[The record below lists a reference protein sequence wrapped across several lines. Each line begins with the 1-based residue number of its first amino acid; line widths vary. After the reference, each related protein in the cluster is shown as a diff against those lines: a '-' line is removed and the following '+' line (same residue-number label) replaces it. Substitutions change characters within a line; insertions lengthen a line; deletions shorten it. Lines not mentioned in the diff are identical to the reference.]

1 MVSSLVIFYNGKIC
15 HFDMKYVITN
25 LVSHHELIT
34 NSLARQGNSP
44 DELDKNTFAE
54 GFSGRIPT
62 QKFGQMDI
70 TMFFDMVKLQI

>member
-1 MVSSLVIFYNGKIC
+1 MIYYNGKIC
-15 HFDMKYVITN
+15 HFDLKYVITS
-25 LVSHHELIT
+25 LVFDHELT
-34 NSLARQGNSP
+34 DTTSP

-70 TMFFDMVKLQI
+70 TMFFDMVKLQIWK